1 MAYWPNRLYKNP
13 KNPGVLPFQK
23 NPRVLILQRAGL
35 TCVKPLDDCLAYD
48 NCPVK
53 TKTQEMLGFNF
64 ESNLQASWFF

>member
-35 TCVKPLDDCLAYD
+35 TCVNDGQAWRQPGSESTEVPGRLL
-48 NCPVK
+48 CPVQ
-53 TKTQEMLGFNF
+53 TC
-64 ESNLQASWFF
+64 